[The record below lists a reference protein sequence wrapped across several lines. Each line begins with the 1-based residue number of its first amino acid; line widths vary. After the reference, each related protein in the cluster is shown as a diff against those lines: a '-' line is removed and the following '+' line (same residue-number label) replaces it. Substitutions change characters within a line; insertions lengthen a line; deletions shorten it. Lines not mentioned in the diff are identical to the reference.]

1 MIIANLISLIL
12 VIVGAL
18 NWGLVGIFNWN
29 LVDAIF
35 GGYNVGSIIVY
46 ILVCIA
52 GLWLIISSIMGKGK
66 ITLWENNMLENQK
79 TTKNSEKNIIE

>member
-12 VIVGAL
+12 VVVGAL

-35 GGYNVGSIIVY
+35 GGLNAGSIIVY

-52 GLWLIISSIMGKGK
+52 GLWLIISPFIGQGK
-66 ITLWENNMLENQK
+66 IIVWKNDMMNNIMTDSKKSDE
-79 TTKNSEKNIIE
+79 